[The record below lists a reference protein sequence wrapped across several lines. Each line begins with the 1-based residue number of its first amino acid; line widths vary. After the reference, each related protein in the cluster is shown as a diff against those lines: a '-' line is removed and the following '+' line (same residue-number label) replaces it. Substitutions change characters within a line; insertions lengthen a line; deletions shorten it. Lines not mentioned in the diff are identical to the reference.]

1 MEDYIPDLEI
11 FDKKII
17 SHEIESDPQIQ
28 SKSYNISLLNEEF
41 ELSIILYK
49 EYIQFKLQQ
58 KDIINNHYYKKEYN
72 LETIN
77 KLLFASFKELKES
90 FNFLDKI
97 MNEKKVELIQGTEK
111 NIIILNYK
119 ENKNETKFEL
129 RQIKSTKDELFFNLL
144 NEFNILKK
152 KLNSKTNEESE
163 KNEEI
168 KKVGKEEL
176 EEKIDEINDE
186 IKKFE
191 EKITIL
197 KKQKEEY
204 IKELHNKEQ
213 KITDEPVV
221 KLRGKHKEI
230 KTKNV
235 PDIIDIDRDDQL
247 VAQMI
252 NENNAKAIEFK
263 DPKGKCQCNIY

>member
-72 LETIN
+72 LETIH
-77 KLLFASFKELKES
+77 KLLFTSFKELKES

-197 KKQKEEY
+197 KKQKEEC
-204 IKELHNKEQ
+204 IEELHNKEQ
-213 KITDEPVV
+213 KITDEPVL

-230 KTKNV
+230 KINNI
-235 PDIIDIDRDDQL
+235 PDIIDNARDNQL
-247 VAQMI
+247 VDQMI
-252 NENNAKAIEFK
+252 NENTKTTENQ
-263 DPKGKCQCNIY
+263 PKRCCNIY